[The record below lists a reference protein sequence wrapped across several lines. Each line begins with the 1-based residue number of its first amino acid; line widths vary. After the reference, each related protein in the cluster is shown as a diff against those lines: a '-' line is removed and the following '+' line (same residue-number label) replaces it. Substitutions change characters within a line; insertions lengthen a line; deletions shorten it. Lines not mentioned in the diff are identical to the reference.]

1 MPEIRRSRPAWR
13 RRPSFGQNGA
23 RDGGA
28 FVDRGWV
35 TGERD
40 AGYTGKRGAIEG
52 MGVGR
57 LVVAVAASAAICAS
71 GTARAESPR
80 ATIEGQIDGDLREAI
95 ERAVGETDKPI
106 SNRFEARRRANAAG
120 EDAIAVLRSEGYY
133 AYEVDPDV
141 ADGDPPSA
149 IVRVTPGARFT
160 LADPQ
165 IDWIAPAP
173 METVQ
178 QSGEVV
184 MGLATGAPG
193 RAVDVINAE
202 GRIVAAVQKR
212 GYADAAAQPREV
224 IVDHAD
230 RTVRPTYKIAAGEL
244 VRLGGLK
251 VVGEAGRSRKPWLE
265 SLAPWSAGDVYDPE
279 DVGEL
284 ERRLLDTGVFDS
296 VTVSLAP
303 KDQAEADGRRP
314 ILISLADRKPRT
326 LELGASYST
335 TEGVGAEARW
345 TRYNVLGRADTLAL
359 LARASD
365 IDSRLGAELTLPHWR
380 RPQQTFKAGGGAY
393 ANRTDAYDETGV
405 GVSADVTR
413 RFRKTSYVTLGGS
426 LDYGRVE
433 EKQTILVSSLG
444 QDLVT
449 VAGLAAGALDRSDD
463 PLDPKRGWRL
473 DMRAEPTY
481 LIGDE
486 SMGYLK
492 LQTQATAYVPFDSKA
507 RTVLAGRIKAGAMIG
522 GSIPEVPASRRF
534 YAGGGGSV
542 RGYAYQAIG
551 PRDIDNTPEGGIS
564 LLETS
569 LELRRKVGERW
580 GVVAFVDAGAVGTDE
595 FPTGDD
601 FSVGV
606 GVGVRYDLGF
616 GPIRADIAVPLD
628 KREGDPSFQV
638 YLSIGQSF

>member
-1 MPEIRRSRPAWR
+1 M
-13 RRPSFGQNGA
+13 
-23 RDGGA
+23 
-28 FVDRGWV
+28 
-35 TGERD
+35 
-40 AGYTGKRGAIEG
+40 
-52 MGVGR
+52 GR

-71 GTARAESPR
+71 GAARAESPR
-80 ATIEGQIDGDLREAI
+80 AAIEGQLDSELREAI
-95 ERAVGETDKPI
+95 ARAIGETDKPI
-106 SNRFEARRRANAAG
+106 SNRFEARRRATDAG
-120 EDAIAVLRSEGYY
+120 EDAVAVLRSEGYY
-133 AYEVDPDV
+133 GYEVDPDV
-141 ADGDPPSA
+141 GEGDPPTA
-149 IVRVTPGARFT
+149 VVRVTPGPRFT

-165 IDWIAPAP
+165 IEWIEPAP

-230 RTVRPTYKIAAGEL
+230 KTVRPTYKIAAGEL

-251 VVGEAGRSRKPWLE
+251 ITGEGRSRNAWLE
-265 SLAPWSAGDVYDPE
+265 SLAPWRPGEVYDPE

-284 ERRLLDTGVFDS
+284 ERRLLDTGVYDS

-303 KDQAEADGRRP
+303 KDQAGPDGRRP
-314 ILISLADRKPRT
+314 ILLSLSDRKPRT

-335 TEGVGAEARW
+335 TEGVGADARW
-345 TRYNVLGRADTLAL
+345 TRYNVLGRADTLAV

-380 RPQQTFKAGGGAY
+380 RPQQSFKAGGGAY
-393 ANRTDAYDETGV
+393 MSRTDAYDETGV
-405 GVSADVTR
+405 GIRADIQR
-413 RFRKTSYVTLGGS
+413 RFRKTSYVTLGAS
-426 LDYGRVE
+426 LDYGKVE
-433 EKQTILVSSLG
+433 EKQTIQVSPLG
-444 QDLVT
+444 EDLVT
-449 VAGLAAGALDRSDD
+449 LAALAAGSLDRSDD

-473 DMRAEPTY
+473 DVRAEPTY

-486 SMGYLK
+486 SLAYLK
-492 LQTQATAYVPFDSKA
+492 LQSQASAYLPFGEKA
-507 RTVLAGRIKAGAMIG
+507 RTVVAGRAKIGAMVG

-551 PRDIDNTPEGGIS
+551 PRSFDNTPEGGIS

-569 LELRRKVGERW
+569 LELRQKVGERW
-580 GVVAFVDAGAVGTDE
+580 GVVAFVDAGAVGTNE

-616 GPIRADIAVPLD
+616 GPIRADVAIPLD
-628 KREGDPSFQV
+628 KREGDPSFQI

>member
-1 MPEIRRSRPAWR
+1 M
-13 RRPSFGQNGA
+13 
-23 RDGGA
+23 
-28 FVDRGWV
+28 
-35 TGERD
+35 
-40 AGYTGKRGAIEG
+40 
-52 MGVGR
+52 GR

-71 GTARAESPR
+71 GAARAESPR
-80 ATIEGQIDGDLREAI
+80 ATIEGQLDSELREAI
-95 ERAVGETDKPI
+95 ARAVGETDKPI
-106 SNRFEARRRANAAG
+106 ANRFEARRRATDAG

-133 AYEVDPDV
+133 GYDVEPDV
-141 ADGDPPSA
+141 GDGDPPTA
-149 IVRVTPGARFT
+149 IVRVTPGPRFT

-165 IDWIAPAP
+165 IEWIAPAP
-173 METVQ
+173 LEAVQ

-224 IVDHAD
+224 VVDHAD

-244 VRLGGLK
+244 VHLGGLK
-251 VVGEAGRSRKPWLE
+251 IIGDGRSRDAWLR
-265 SLAPWSAGDVYDPE
+265 SLAPWRPGEVYDPE

-284 ERRLLDTGVFDS
+284 ERRLLDTGVYDS

-303 KDQAEADGRRP
+303 KDQATADGRRP
-314 ILISLADRKPRT
+314 ILLSLSDRKPRT

-335 TEGVGAEARW
+335 TEGVGADARW
-345 TRYNVLGRADTLAL
+345 TRYNILGRADTLAV
-359 LARASD
+359 LARASN

-393 ANRTDAYDETGV
+393 VNRTDAYDETGV
-405 GVSADVTR
+405 GVRADITR
-413 RFRKTSYVTLGGS
+413 RFRKTSYLTLGGS
-426 LDYGRVE
+426 LDYGKVD
-433 EKQTILVSSLG
+433 EKQTMQISPLG
-444 QDLVT
+444 EDLVT
-449 VAGLAAGALDRSDD
+449 VAGLAAGSLDRSDD

-473 DMRAEPTY
+473 EVRAEPTY

-486 SMGYLK
+486 SLGYLK
-492 LQTQATAYVPFDSKA
+492 LQSQATAYVPFGEKA
-507 RTVLAGRIKAGAMIG
+507 RTVLAGRAKIGAMVG

-551 PRDIDNTPEGGIS
+551 PRSADNTPEGGIS

-569 LELRRKVGERW
+569 LELRQKVGERW
-580 GVVAFVDAGAVGTDE
+580 GVVAFVDAGAVGTNE

-628 KREGDPSFQV
+628 KREGDPSFQI

>member
-1 MPEIRRSRPAWR
+1 M
-13 RRPSFGQNGA
+13 
-23 RDGGA
+23 
-28 FVDRGWV
+28 
-35 TGERD
+35 
-40 AGYTGKRGAIEG
+40 
-52 MGVGR
+52 GR

-71 GTARAESPR
+71 GAARAESPR
-80 ATIEGQIDGDLREAI
+80 ATIEGQLDSELREAI
-95 ERAVGETDKPI
+95 ARAIGETDKPI
-106 SNRFEARRRANAAG
+106 ANRFEARRRATDAG

-133 AYEVDPDV
+133 GYEVDPDV
-141 ADGDPPSA
+141 GDGDPPTA
-149 IVRVTPGARFT
+149 IVRVTPGPRFT

-165 IDWIAPAP
+165 IQWVEPAP
-173 METVQ
+173 LEAVQ

-230 RTVRPTYKIAAGEL
+230 KTVRPTYKIAAGEL
-244 VRLGGLK
+244 VHLGSLK
-251 VVGEAGRSRKPWLE
+251 IIGDGRSRRAWLE
-265 SLAPWSAGDVYDPE
+265 SLAPWRPGEVYDPE

-284 ERRLLDTGVFDS
+284 ERRLLDTGVYDS

-303 KDQAEADGRRP
+303 KDQAGPDGWRP
-314 ILISLADRKPRT
+314 ILLSLADRKPRT

-335 TEGVGAEARW
+335 TEGVGADARW
-345 TRYNVLGRADTLAL
+345 TRYNILGRADTLAV
-359 LARASD
+359 LARASS

-393 ANRTDAYDETGV
+393 MNRTDAYDETGV
-405 GVSADVTR
+405 GVRADITR
-413 RFRKTSYVTLGGS
+413 RFRKTSYITLGGS
-426 LDYGRVE
+426 LDYGKVD
-433 EKQTILVSSLG
+433 EKQTIQMSPLG
-444 QDLVT
+444 EDLIT
-449 VAGLAAGALDRSDD
+449 VAGLAAGSLDRSDD

-473 DMRAEPTY
+473 EVRAEPTY
-481 LIGDE
+481 LLGDE
-486 SMGYLK
+486 SLAYLK
-492 LQTQATAYVPFDSKA
+492 LQSQATAYVPFGAKA
-507 RTVLAGRIKAGAMIG
+507 RTVLAGRAKIGAMVG

-551 PRDIDNTPEGGIS
+551 PRSFDNTPEGGIS

-569 LELRRKVGERW
+569 LELRQRVGERW
-580 GVVAFVDAGAVGTDE
+580 GVVAFVDAGAVGTNE

-616 GPIRADIAVPLD
+616 GPIRADIAIPLD
-628 KREGDPSFQV
+628 QREGDPSFQI